1 MSVFNWYHASIKQKI
16 GGLFVLLLSFLF
28 FVIVY
33 SGYKIK
39 LIEKEMRE
47 VAYLDIPLSQ
57 IMRQVEFI
65 ELEQHLQFEQY
76 QLKGEK
82 PYQELKQHQQLV
94 FQQQQLKSLLD
105 RAVGLITESLSAKQ
119 LMLAQSEHEQVLSRI
134 ESYAQKSAAFE
145 SHLEQ
150 LFESQTLN
158 DEQRSAMEQMAV
170 ELESAENAI
179 IQQLNT
185 ITTNDVYYTE
195 KHEKEFLFVSSL
207 LGISAV
213 VLGFLLTVYIVQ
225 IILQRIKRIQ
235 GDIKTLNASL
245 DQGDSL
251 SQETV
256 NKITTKDELAELEHD
271 IKAVMSRLAKEITC
285 REQVEKQLLTLATQ
299 DKLTGAYNRHKWD
312 EQIHIQLSLAQRGG
326 YPFGLILLDV
336 DYFKRVNDQFGHQV
350 GDQLLKRMVSELQ
363 QRIRSTDMLFRL
375 GGEEFAI
382 LLPMQDIESAC
393 KLAESLRSQMELLQ
407 VDNLPAFTISI
418 GVTSYH
424 DMDSEASIFRRA
436 DMALYRAKAQGRNQ
450 VVQQLTEE

>member
-119 LMLAQSEHEQVLSRI
+119 LMLAKGDHERVLSRI

-158 DEQRSAMEQMAV
+158 DEQCSAMEQMAA
-170 ELESAENAI
+170 ELESAENDI

-235 GDIKTLNASL
+235 GDIKTLNTSL
-245 DQGDSL
+245 DQGDSS
-251 SQETV
+251 SQEAV
-256 NKITTKDELAELEHD
+256 SKITTKDELAELEHD

-299 DKLTGAYNRHKWD
+299 DKLTGAYNRHKWE
-312 EQIHIQLSLAQRGG
+312 EQINMQLNLAQRGG

>member
-119 LMLAQSEHEQVLSRI
+119 LMLAKGDHERVLSRI

-158 DEQRSAMEQMAV
+158 NEQRSAMEQMAA

-299 DKLTGAYNRHKWD
+299 DKLTGAYNRHKWE
-312 EQIHIQLSLAQRGG
+312 EQINMQLNLAQRGG

-407 VDNLPAFTISI
+407 VDNLPAFTISV

>member
-119 LMLAQSEHEQVLSRI
+119 LMLAKGDHERVLSRI

-158 DEQRSAMEQMAV
+158 DEQRSAMEQMAA

-195 KHEKEFLFVSSL
+195 KHEKEFLFVSLL

-235 GDIKTLNASL
+235 GDIKTLNESL

-299 DKLTGAYNRHKWD
+299 DKLTGAYNRHKWE
-312 EQIHIQLSLAQRGG
+312 EQINMQLNLAQRGG
-326 YPFGLILLDV
+326 YPFGLIMLDV

>member
-158 DEQRSAMEQMAV
+158 DEQRSAMEQMAA
-170 ELESAENAI
+170 ELESAENDI

-245 DQGDSL
+245 DQGDSS
-251 SQETV
+251 SQEAV
-256 NKITTKDELAELEHD
+256 SKITTKDELAELEHD

-299 DKLTGAYNRHKWD
+299 DKLTGAYNRHKWE
-312 EQIHIQLSLAQRGG
+312 EQIHMQLNLAQRGG

>member
-82 PYQELKQHQQLV
+82 PYQELKPHQQLV

-158 DEQRSAMEQMAV
+158 DEQRSAMEQMAA

-245 DQGDSL
+245 DQGDSS
-251 SQETV
+251 SQEAV
-256 NKITTKDELAELEHD
+256 SKITTKDELAELEHD

-299 DKLTGAYNRHKWD
+299 DKLTGAYNRHKWE
-312 EQIHIQLSLAQRGG
+312 EQINMQLNLAQRGG

>member
-158 DEQRSAMEQMAV
+158 DEQRSAMEQMAA

-256 NKITTKDELAELEHD
+256 SKITTKDELAELEHD

-285 REQVEKQLLTLATQ
+285 REQVEKQLLALATQ
-299 DKLTGAYNRHKWD
+299 DKLTGAYNRHKWE
-312 EQIHIQLSLAQRGG
+312 EQINMQLNLAQRGG

>member
-158 DEQRSAMEQMAV
+158 DEQRSAMEQMAA

-256 NKITTKDELAELEHD
+256 SKITTKDELAELEHD

-299 DKLTGAYNRHKWD
+299 DKLTGAYNRHKWE
-312 EQIHIQLSLAQRGG
+312 EQINMQINLAQRGG

>member
-134 ESYAQKSAAFE
+134 ESYAQKSAVFE

-158 DEQRSAMEQMAV
+158 DEQRSAMEQMAA

-312 EQIHIQLSLAQRGG
+312 EQIHMQLSLAQRGG

-382 LLPMQDIESAC
+382 LLPMQNIESAC

-407 VDNLPAFTISI
+407 VGNLPAFTISI

>member
-158 DEQRSAMEQMAV
+158 DEQRSAMEQMAA

-312 EQIHIQLSLAQRGG
+312 EQIHMQLSLAQRGG

-375 GGEEFAI
+375 GGEEFTI

-407 VDNLPAFTISI
+407 VGNLPAFTISI

>member
-158 DEQRSAMEQMAV
+158 DEQRSAMEQMAA

-299 DKLTGAYNRHKWD
+299 DKLTGAYNRHKWE
-312 EQIHIQLSLAQRGG
+312 EQINMQINLAQRGG

>member
-145 SHLEQ
+145 SYLEQ

-158 DEQRSAMEQMAV
+158 DEQRSAMEQMAA

-245 DQGDSL
+245 DQGDSS
-251 SQETV
+251 SQEAV
-256 NKITTKDELAELEHD
+256 SKITTKDELAELEHD

-299 DKLTGAYNRHKWD
+299 DKLTGAYNRHKWE
-312 EQIHIQLSLAQRGG
+312 EQINMQLNLAQRGG

>member
-1 MSVFNWYHASIKQKI
+1 MSVFNWYHTSIKQKI

-119 LMLAQSEHEQVLSRI
+119 LMLAKGDHERVLSRI

-158 DEQRSAMEQMAV
+158 DEQRSAMEQMAA
-170 ELESAENAI
+170 ELESAENDI

-245 DQGDSL
+245 DQGDSS
-251 SQETV
+251 SQEAV
-256 NKITTKDELAELEHD
+256 SKITTKDELAELEHD

-299 DKLTGAYNRHKWD
+299 DKLTGAYNRHKWE
-312 EQIHIQLSLAQRGG
+312 EQINMQLNLAQRGG
-326 YPFGLILLDV
+326 YPFGLIMLDV

>member
-1 MSVFNWYHASIKQKI
+1 
-16 GGLFVLLLSFLF
+16 
-28 FVIVY
+28 
-33 SGYKIK
+33 
-39 LIEKEMRE
+39 MRE

-119 LMLAQSEHEQVLSRI
+119 LMLAKGDHERVLSRI

-158 DEQRSAMEQMAV
+158 DEQRSAMEQMAA

-195 KHEKEFLFVSSL
+195 KHEKEFLFVSLL

-235 GDIKTLNASL
+235 GDIKTLNESL

-312 EQIHIQLSLAQRGG
+312 EQIHMQLNLAQRGG

>member
-158 DEQRSAMEQMAV
+158 DEQRSAMEQMAA
-170 ELESAENAI
+170 ELESAENDI

-245 DQGDSL
+245 DQGDSS
-251 SQETV
+251 SQEAV
-256 NKITTKDELAELEHD
+256 SKITTKDELAELEHD

-299 DKLTGAYNRHKWD
+299 DKLTGAYNRHKWE
-312 EQIHIQLSLAQRGG
+312 EQINMQLNLAQRGG

>member
-134 ESYAQKSAAFE
+134 ESYAQKSVAFE

-158 DEQRSAMEQMAV
+158 DEQRSAMEQMAA

-256 NKITTKDELAELEHD
+256 SKITTKDELAELEHD

-299 DKLTGAYNRHKWD
+299 DKLTGAYNRHKWE
-312 EQIHIQLSLAQRGG
+312 EQINMQLNLAQRGG

>member
-158 DEQRSAMEQMAV
+158 DEQRSAMEQMAA

>member
-158 DEQRSAMEQMAV
+158 DEQRSAMEQMAA

-245 DQGDSL
+245 DQGDSS
-251 SQETV
+251 SQEAV
-256 NKITTKDELAELEHD
+256 SKITTKDELAELEHD

-299 DKLTGAYNRHKWD
+299 DKLTGAYNRHKWE
-312 EQIHIQLSLAQRGG
+312 EQINMQLNLAQRGG

-393 KLAESLRSQMELLQ
+393 KLAESLRSQMVLLQ

>member
-158 DEQRSAMEQMAV
+158 DEQRSAMEQMAA

-245 DQGDSL
+245 DQGDSS
-251 SQETV
+251 SQEAV
-256 NKITTKDELAELEHD
+256 SKITTKDELAELEHD

-299 DKLTGAYNRHKWD
+299 DKLTGAYNRHKWE
-312 EQIHIQLSLAQRGG
+312 EQINMQINLAQRGG

>member
-158 DEQRSAMEQMAV
+158 DEQRSAMEQMAA

-312 EQIHIQLSLAQRGG
+312 EQINMQLNLAQRGG

-407 VDNLPAFTISI
+407 VGNLPAFTISI

>member
-158 DEQRSAMEQMAV
+158 DEQRSATEQMAA

-256 NKITTKDELAELEHD
+256 SKITTKDELAELEHD

-299 DKLTGAYNRHKWD
+299 DKLTGAYNRHKWE
-312 EQIHIQLSLAQRGG
+312 EQINMQLNLAQRGG

>member
-1 MSVFNWYHASIKQKI
+1 
-16 GGLFVLLLSFLF
+16 
-28 FVIVY
+28 
-33 SGYKIK
+33 
-39 LIEKEMRE
+39 
-47 VAYLDIPLSQ
+47 
-57 IMRQVEFI
+57 
-65 ELEQHLQFEQY
+65 
-76 QLKGEK
+76 LKGEK

-158 DEQRSAMEQMAV
+158 DEQRSAMEQMAA

-299 DKLTGAYNRHKWD
+299 DKLTGAYNRHKWE
-312 EQIHIQLSLAQRGG
+312 EQINMQINLAQRGG

>member
-105 RAVGLITESLSAKQ
+105 RAVSLITESLSAQQ
-119 LMLAQSEHEQVLSRI
+119 LMLAKGDHERVLSRI
-134 ESYAQKSAAFE
+134 ESYAQQSTAFE
-145 SHLEQ
+145 SHLDQ
-150 LFESQTLN
+150 LFNSQALS
-158 DEQRSAMEQMAV
+158 DEQRSAMEQMAA

-185 ITTNDVYYTE
+185 ITTNDAYYTE

-225 IILQRIKRIQ
+225 IILQRIQRIQ

-256 NKITTKDELAELEHD
+256 SKITTKDELAELEHD
-271 IKAVMSRLAKEITC
+271 IKAVMSRLAKEIIC

-299 DKLTGAYNRHKWD
+299 DKLTGAYNRHKWE
-312 EQIHIQLSLAQRGG
+312 EQINMQLNLAQRGG

-363 QRIRSTDMLFRL
+363 QRTRSTDMLFRL

>member
-145 SHLEQ
+145 SYLEQ

-158 DEQRSAMEQMAV
+158 DEQRSAMEQMAA

-245 DQGDSL
+245 DQGDSS
-251 SQETV
+251 SQEAV
-256 NKITTKDELAELEHD
+256 SKITTKDELAELEHD
-271 IKAVMSRLAKEITC
+271 IKAVMSRLVKEITS

-299 DKLTGAYNRHKWD
+299 DKLTGAYNRHKWE
-312 EQIHIQLSLAQRGG
+312 EQINMQFNLAQRGG

>member
-158 DEQRSAMEQMAV
+158 NEQRSAMEQMAA

-312 EQIHIQLSLAQRGG
+312 EQIHMQLNLAQRGG

>member
-158 DEQRSAMEQMAV
+158 DEQRSAMEQMAAD
-170 ELESAENAI
+170 LESAENAI

-245 DQGDSL
+245 DQGDSS
-251 SQETV
+251 SQEAV
-256 NKITTKDELAELEHD
+256 HKITTKDELAELEHD

-299 DKLTGAYNRHKWD
+299 DKLTGAYNRHKWE
-312 EQIHIQLSLAQRGG
+312 EQINMQLNLAQRGG

-418 GVTSYH
+418 GVTNYH

-450 VVQQLTEE
+450 VAQQLTEE

>member
-119 LMLAQSEHEQVLSRI
+119 LMLAKGDHERVLSRI

-158 DEQRSAMEQMAV
+158 NEQRSAMEQMAA

-299 DKLTGAYNRHKWD
+299 DKLTGAYNRHKWE
-312 EQIHIQLSLAQRGG
+312 EQINMQLNLAQRGG

>member
-145 SHLEQ
+145 SYLEQ

-158 DEQRSAMEQMAV
+158 DEQRSAMEQMAA

-312 EQIHIQLSLAQRGG
+312 EQIHMQLNLAQRGG

-407 VDNLPAFTISI
+407 VGNLPAFTISI

>member
-119 LMLAQSEHEQVLSRI
+119 LMLAKGDHERVLSRI

-158 DEQRSAMEQMAV
+158 DEQRSAMEQMAA
-170 ELESAENAI
+170 ELESAENDI

-312 EQIHIQLSLAQRGG
+312 EQIHMQLNLAQRGG

>member
-158 DEQRSAMEQMAV
+158 DEQRSAMEQMAA

-245 DQGDSL
+245 DHGDSL

-299 DKLTGAYNRHKWD
+299 DKLTGAYNRHKWE
-312 EQIHIQLSLAQRGG
+312 EQINMQLNLAQRGG

>member
-145 SHLEQ
+145 SYLEQ

-158 DEQRSAMEQMAV
+158 DEQRSAMEQMAA

-245 DQGDSL
+245 DQGDSS
-251 SQETV
+251 SQEAV
-256 NKITTKDELAELEHD
+256 SKITTKDELAELEHD

-299 DKLTGAYNRHKWD
+299 DKLTGAYNRHKWE
-312 EQIHIQLSLAQRGG
+312 EQINMQINLAQRGG

>member
-16 GGLFVLLLSFLF
+16 GGLFVLLLSLLF

-158 DEQRSAMEQMAV
+158 DEQRSAMEQMAA

-245 DQGDSL
+245 DQGDSS
-251 SQETV
+251 SQEAV
-256 NKITTKDELAELEHD
+256 SKITTKDELAELEHD

-312 EQIHIQLSLAQRGG
+312 EQIHMQLNLAQRGG

-450 VVQQLTEE
+450 IVQQLTEE

>member
-119 LMLAQSEHEQVLSRI
+119 LMLAKGDHERVLSRI

-158 DEQRSAMEQMAV
+158 DEQRSAMEQMAA

-195 KHEKEFLFVSSL
+195 KHEKEFLFVSLL

-299 DKLTGAYNRHKWD
+299 DKLTGAYNRHKWE
-312 EQIHIQLSLAQRGG
+312 EQINMQINLAQRGG

>member
-134 ESYAQKSAAFE
+134 ESYAQKSAVFE

-158 DEQRSAMEQMAV
+158 DEQRSAMEQMAA

-312 EQIHIQLSLAQRGG
+312 EQIHMQLSLAQRGG

-407 VDNLPAFTISI
+407 VGNLPAFTISI

-450 VVQQLTEE
+450 VVQQLIEE

>member
-158 DEQRSAMEQMAV
+158 DEQRSAMEQMAA

-312 EQIHIQLSLAQRGG
+312 EQIHMQLNLAQRGG

>member
-94 FQQQQLKSLLD
+94 FQQQQLKSMLD
-105 RAVGLITESLSAKQ
+105 RAVSLITESLSAQQ
-119 LMLAQSEHEQVLSRI
+119 LMLAKGDHERVLSRI
-134 ESYAQKSAAFE
+134 ESYAQQSAEFE
-145 SHLEQ
+145 SHLDQ
-150 LFESQTLN
+150 LFNSQALS
-158 DEQRSAMEQMAV
+158 DEQRSAMEQMAA

-185 ITTNDVYYTE
+185 ITTNDAYYTE

-225 IILQRIKRIQ
+225 IILQRIQRIQ

-245 DQGDSL
+245 DQGDSS

-271 IKAVMSRLAKEITC
+271 IKTVMSRLAKEITC

-299 DKLTGAYNRHKWD
+299 DKLTGAYNRHKWE
-312 EQIHIQLSLAQRGG
+312 EQINMQLNLAQRGG

>member
-119 LMLAQSEHEQVLSRI
+119 LMLAKGDHERVLSRI

-158 DEQRSAMEQMAV
+158 DEQRSAMEQMAA

-299 DKLTGAYNRHKWD
+299 DKLTGAYNRHKWE
-312 EQIHIQLSLAQRGG
+312 EQINMQLNLAQRGG

-336 DYFKRVNDQFGHQV
+336 DYFKRVNDQFGHLV

>member
-1 MSVFNWYHASIKQKI
+1 M
-16 GGLFVLLLSFLF
+16 
-28 FVIVY
+28 
-33 SGYKIK
+33 
-39 LIEKEMRE
+39 
-47 VAYLDIPLSQ
+47 
-57 IMRQVEFI
+57 
-65 ELEQHLQFEQY
+65 
-76 QLKGEK
+76 
-82 PYQELKQHQQLV
+82 
-94 FQQQQLKSLLD
+94 
-105 RAVGLITESLSAKQ
+105 
-119 LMLAQSEHEQVLSRI
+119 
-134 ESYAQKSAAFE
+134 
-145 SHLEQ
+145 
-150 LFESQTLN
+150 
-158 DEQRSAMEQMAV
+158 
-170 ELESAENAI
+170 
-179 IQQLNT
+179 
-185 ITTNDVYYTE
+185 
-195 KHEKEFLFVSSL
+195 
-207 LGISAV
+207 
-213 VLGFLLTVYIVQ
+213 LGFLLTVYIVQ
-225 IILQRIKRIQ
+225 IILQRIQRIQ

-245 DQGDSL
+245 DQGDSS
-251 SQETV
+251 SQEAV
-256 NKITTKDELAELEHD
+256 SKITTKDELAELEHD

-299 DKLTGAYNRHKWD
+299 DKLTGAYNRHKWE
-312 EQIHIQLSLAQRGG
+312 EQINMQLNLAQRGG

>member
-158 DEQRSAMEQMAV
+158 DEQRSAMEQMAA

-245 DQGDSL
+245 DQGDSS
-251 SQETV
+251 SQEAV
-256 NKITTKDELAELEHD
+256 SKITTKDELAELEHD

-285 REQVEKQLLTLATQ
+285 REQVEKQLLTLTTQ
-299 DKLTGAYNRHKWD
+299 DKLTGAYNRHKWE
-312 EQIHIQLSLAQRGG
+312 EQIHMQLNLAQRGG

-363 QRIRSTDMLFRL
+363 QRIRSMDMLFRL

>member
-312 EQIHIQLSLAQRGG
+312 EQIHMQLNLAQRGG